1 MATELA
7 QAYVQIIPSAKG
19 IKNSLTK
26 EIDGAGIGKSSGL
39 SIGAGLKKM
48 VVGAGVGAAVVKVFK
63 DSIGAGSELQ
73 QSFGGL
79 ETIYGDAADAAK
91 EYAYMATQAGI
102 SANDYAEQAVSFGA
116 SLKKAF
122 GGDTTKA
129 VEAANTAIMDM
140 TDNAAKMGTPLES
153 IQNAYQGF
161 AKQNYTMLDNLKLG
175 YGGTKQEMERL
186 LADAEKLTGVK
197 YDISNLG
204 DVYDA
209 IHVIQEDL
217 GLTGVAAE
225 EASTTFTGS
234 FGAMKAAA
242 SNFLADL
249 ALGESITPTLWALVN
264 TTKTFLTDNFLPM
277 IGNIVKSIPDIL
289 KTGWDLAANAISSVD
304 WLDLGKKVV
313 TTLRDGVQKAR
324 DVIPNTIRN
333 VGKSAVDFFKNVDW
347 KSAGKKAIDIISEFI
362 NLKFNDIPGLL
373 MDIGQAAIDVFKM
386 VDWGKAGSE
395 VIAFIQNGL
404 YMLKDNI
411 PNILKAIG
419 DTAKKA
425 IEAVNWKQAGSSL
438 ISGVT
443 DGMAA
448 IKNNIPTG
456 FKAICNTA
464 IEWSKK
470 LGWAKAGQSF
480 ITGITDGMA
489 AIKNNIPTGF
499 KAICNTAIKWGK
511 ALDWGKA
518 GQSFITGVT
527 DGMAAIKDNI
537 ASALKAMGNTA
548 IEWLKG
554 LGWSGTGQDV
564 IAGITDGMAGV
575 ANNIASAVKAMGNTA
590 ISWIKELDWGT
601 TGSKLITGIT
611 DGMAGV
617 ASNIASAV
625 KAMGSKAIN
634 WIKGLSWSQVGRD
647 IVNGMKQGVNGA
659 AWSFA
664 AGVKAVASNALAGAK
679 RLLGIN
685 SPSKVFA
692 DVIGRGIMEGIS
704 LGIEQNAGDTQKTVT
719 DELNNIVHKAS
730 GIATGAIGVEL
741 PNVAANATVST
752 YNGAE
757 TIMGTFV
764 DAVLAGTREI
774 ADGVEKG
781 IGNMRMI
788 SNNRETARF
797 IADLGFAR

>member
-63 DSIGAGSELQ
+63 ESIGAGSELQ

-79 ETIYGDAADAAK
+79 ETIYGEAADAAK
-91 EYAYMATQAGI
+91 AYAYEASQAGI

-116 SLKKAF
+116 SLKQAF

-129 VEAANTAIMDM
+129 VEAANTAILDM

-175 YGGTKQEMERL
+175 YGGTKTEMERL

-217 GLTGVAAE
+217 GLTGVAAA
-225 EASTTFTGS
+225 EASTTFSGS
-234 FGAMKAAA
+234 FGAMKAAT
-242 SNFLADL
+242 SNFLANM
-249 ALGESITPTLWALVN
+249 ALGESIAPSLTALVN
-264 TTKTFLTDNFLPM
+264 TTKTFLMGNLIPM
-277 IGNIVKSIPDIL
+277 IWNIVKSIPEIL
-289 KTGWDLAANAISSVD
+289 KTGWNLAANAITSVN
-304 WLDLGKKVV
+304 WLDLGQKVISG
-313 TTLRDGVQKAR
+313 LRDGVQKAR
-324 DVIPNTIRN
+324 DVIPNAIRN
-333 VGKSAVDFFKNVDW
+333 VGKSAVDFFKNIDW
-347 KSAGKKAIDIISEFI
+347 KSAGQKALSIISDFFK
-362 NLKFNDIPGLL
+362 LRFYDIPGLFT
-373 MDIGQAAIDVFKM
+373 DIGKAAVDVFKM
-386 VDWGKAGSE
+386 VDWKAAGSTAITLAKAGINMLKEHIPSILKE
-395 VIAFIQNGL
+395 VANRAVTFFKGVPWKAAGSAIITFIQNGISAIQNNL
-404 YMLKDNI
+404 

-419 DTAKKA
+419 NKA
-425 IEAVNWKQAGSSL
+425 ISLFKSVNWKAAGSAIITFIQNGVSAIQNNVPNILKAIGNKAISL
-438 ISGVT
+438 FKGVNWK
-443 DGMAA
+443 AA
-448 IKNNIPTG
+448 GSAIITLLQNGIRALVNNIPNAM
-456 FKAICNTA
+456 KAI
-464 IEWSKK
+464 
-470 LGWAKAGQSF
+470 
-480 ITGITDGMA
+480 
-489 AIKNNIPTGF
+489 
-499 KAICNTAIKWGK
+499 
-511 ALDWGKA
+511 
-518 GQSFITGVT
+518 
-527 DGMAAIKDNI
+527 
-537 ASALKAMGNTA
+537 GNTA
-548 IEWLKG
+548 INWIKG
-554 LGWSGTGQDV
+554 VDW
-564 IAGITDGMAGV
+564 AGAGKAFITKICNGIRGLV
-575 ANNIASAVKAMGNTA
+575 NNIPSAIKAIGNTA
-590 ISWIKELDWGT
+590 ISWIKGVDWAGA
-601 TGSKLITGIT
+601 GKSFITGILN
-611 DGMAGV
+611 GIRALV
-617 ASNIASAV
+617 NNIPSAL
-625 KAMGSKAIN
+625 KEICRSAIN
-634 WIKGLSWSQVGRD
+634 SIKNMDWSGVGRS
-647 IVNGMKQGVNGA
+647 IVSGIKSGVSSIGGSLASGVIA
-659 AWSFA
+659 AA
-664 AGVKAVASNALAGAK
+664 RNALAGAK
-679 RLLGIN
+679 AALGIN

-704 LGIEQNAGDTQKTVT
+704 LGVEQNASDTQKTIT

-730 GIATGAIGVEL
+730 GIASGAIGVEL